1 MCNVFFRFNTFLNWI
16 RMEITVHVPKKR
28 GENLPN
34 TLTDSLPAPPLQSR
48 RQTES
53 IMNPISRLLC
63 YPLWLPLLLCV
74 VVVVVAVKHASLYV
88 AGVTGNGQRAACVWR
103 RARWA
108 QANVELVA
116 VSWRGCQP
124 FLAKHFR
131 WIPAIFCLHFVN
143 PKTQNRK
150 TKNPMPKPTP
160 NGSQAGLNSKL
171 KGIRFSLW

>member
-1 MCNVFFRFNTFLNWI
+1 MCQKKEEKTSPIPWQIPSRPHRFKVEGKQKASWI
-16 RMEITVHVPKKR
+16 PYRVCFA
-28 GENLPN
+28 
-34 TLTDSLPAPPLQSR
+34 TLFGSLS
-48 RQTES
+48 
-53 IMNPISRLLC
+53 C
-63 YPLWLPLLLCV
+63 FVLLLLLLLQLSTRRFTLR
-74 VVVVVAVKHASLYV
+74 AWRA
-88 AGVTGNGQRAACVWR
+88 TGNGQRAACVWR